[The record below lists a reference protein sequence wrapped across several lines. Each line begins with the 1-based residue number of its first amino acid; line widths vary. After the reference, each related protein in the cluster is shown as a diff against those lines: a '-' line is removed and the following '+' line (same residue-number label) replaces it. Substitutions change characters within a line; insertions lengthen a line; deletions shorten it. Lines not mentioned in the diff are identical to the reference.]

1 MYCTSALYGLLEDF
15 LVSEQGCVATMAVNI
30 RVVWNVHKH
39 DKVWA
44 RCPLESAVLNHKTR
58 EIKMS
63 KYGGDLR
70 LSRAISPNLAL
81 FANHY
86 VAPKIPVLET
96 NVTNG
101 ALACSVCGQISDMQ
115 VRFKS

>member
-1 MYCTSALYGLLEDF
+1 M
-15 LVSEQGCVATMAVNI
+15 ATMAANI

-86 VAPKIPVLET
+86 VARKIPVLET

-101 ALACSVCGQISDMQ
+101 ALACSVCGQISDVQ
-115 VRFKS
+115 GSL

>member
-1 MYCTSALYGLLEDF
+1 M
-15 LVSEQGCVATMAVNI
+15 ATMAVNI

-81 FANHY
+81 FCKPLRSARN
-86 VAPKIPVLET
+86 PGT
-96 NVTNG
+96 RD
-101 ALACSVCGQISDMQ
+101 QRD
-115 VRFKS
+115 